1 MGRVRKGSSLSVIE
15 RSERPEEFAQRVI
28 EKPIRE
34 IVKPSQEFKTLAE
47 AVAKSSVFV
56 RNWYLDELR
65 QKFKYMDRVK
75 RFDKFFPFA
84 RIGDDMTATT
94 TLYVDEPANDQEVEV
109 CYQKA
114 KLMKDLGLNY
124 VIIEKDTV
132 LFDALIQLGVMK

>member
-1 MGRVRKGSSLSVIE
+1 MGRVRKGNSLTVIE

-28 EKPIRE
+28 EKPSKDIIR
-34 IVKPSQEFKTLAE
+34 PTQEFKTKAE

-65 QKFKYMDRVK
+65 QKYRHLDRVK

-84 RIGDDMTATT
+84 RIGDDMTTT

-124 VIIEKDTV
+124 VIIEKDTEI
-132 LFDALIQLGVMK
+132 FDALLQLGVIK